1 MKVVR
6 AGFCH
11 QTHRA
16 RGSDAVLDGRGA
28 SLDFELLHRIWKW
41 HGQIGVFE
49 RIVVIGPIQHVI
61 QPNRRSTRDGNTSV
75 CKERITA
82 TVILKSRCRC
92 SGKRN
97 QLIDVAAIQ
106 RELQNARILHDLT
119 DSCIPRFH
127 QRSICLDFNLLRDLT
142 YFQDHIDR
150 GTAVDLQH
158 NSALC
163 IRTES
168 RQRPF

>member
-106 RELQNARILHDLT
+106 RELQNARILHDLPYT
-119 DSCIPRFH
+119 RAACFH
-127 QRSICLDFNLLRDLT
+127 QR
-142 YFQDHIDR
+142 
-150 GTAVDLQH
+150 
-158 NSALC
+158 C
-163 IRTES
+163 IRLNFDLF
-168 RQRPF
+168 RYLADF